1 MSTSQD
7 SGEMLRRIMRRIL
20 GDIRVEM
27 TEEFDRNFE
36 REAFFSERWQRRRS
50 PTRPGGHIL
59 VETGQLRRSIRSVTS
74 DTSIRFFTTLPYA
87 AIHNDGGEIRVTAR
101 MKRFFWHKYYETAS
115 AFGRRKNGALRRDK
129 RTVRLTAE
137 AEFWKCMALK
147 KEGTKIVIPRR
158 RFLGA
163 APEVEQAV
171 KKIIEDNL
179 EAYFNNDYKL

>member
-1 MSTSQD
+1 MMNNEKT
-7 SGEMLRRIMRRIL
+7 IIKRIL
-20 GDIRVEM
+20 NDIRVDLSD
-27 TEEFDRNFE
+27 EFDQNFE
-36 REAFFSERWQRRRS
+36 RQAFFSEKWARRKS
-50 PTRPGGHIL
+50 PIRPGRAIL
-59 VETGQLRRSIRSVTS
+59 VDTGQLRRSIRSVTS

-115 AFGRRKNGALRRDK
+115 SFGRRKNGELRRDK

-163 APEVEQAV
+163 SPEVEQAV
-171 KKIIEDNL
+171 RKIIEDNL
-179 EAYFNNDYKL
+179 EAYFNNDFKL

>member
-1 MSTSQD
+1 MYSALKNGQTERTLSD
-7 SGEMLRRIMRRIL
+7 VGWMGIARRLGVSLRREMEWKAARTPTFAYITAQLEFSQGCGLSAIL
-20 GDIRVEM
+20 CDIP
-27 TEEFDRNFE
+27 N
-36 REAFFSERWQRRRS
+36 
-50 PTRPGGHIL
+50 
-59 VETGQLRRSIRSVTS
+59 
-74 DTSIRFFTTLPYA
+74 TSIRFFTTLPYA

-115 AFGRRKNGALRRDK
+115 AFGRKKNGELRRDK

-158 RFLGA
+158 QFLGA

-179 EAYFNNDYKL
+179 EAYFNNNYKL